1 MWWINCGV
9 LYEIDPLTS
18 LGWIRKVRND
28 DEPVEQESRKNRNV
42 QKCKKDHNSRKKTKK
57 KLKKKNKKKKAYKG
71 YRKVRKNVGTKR
83 GPYRSDWKG
92 VQKRNWRLCFQI
104 FDFWTLK
111 KRSEYIDGLYQ
122 TKPRKEPEE
131 IAVIANHFE
140 KKTPWFELRTFRNLI
155 SQ

>member
-1 MWWINCGV
+1 MRSGGKNIIILFTRAWWINCGV

-92 VQKRNWRLCFQI
+92 GFKN
-104 FDFWTLK
+104 
-111 KRSEYIDGLYQ
+111 
-122 TKPRKEPEE
+122 EPEDCVFKFL
-131 IAVIANHFE
+131 I
-140 KKTPWFELRTFRNLI
+140 FEL
-155 SQ
+155 